1 PTPAWGLR
9 VGGIGC
15 LLSSGH
21 LCVHDYLSDLLPVIA
36 DSFDNSRDQFIER
49 LDVIFGKG
57 NFLRVLQDA
66 QWIAKIWREP
76 EPLCRLAVSGVY
88 VVDVLAKLSN
98 ALRYDVSF
106 TLINRSGKG
115 VGIAYRSVFYL
126 D

>member
-1 PTPAWGLR
+1 MPRRASRSLQTLSGPQPSAARQTSIVDRPTPAWGLR

-76 EPLCRLAVSGVY
+76 EPL
-88 VVDVLAKLSN
+88 
-98 ALRYDVSF
+98 
-106 TLINRSGKG
+106 
-115 VGIAYRSVFYL
+115 
-126 D
+126 